1 MYTKAELIEMGMDEL
16 EQLYEESAGDYDSVE
31 DLMESNG
38 LI

>member
-1 MYTKAELIEMGMDEL
+1 MYTRAELLEMGMDEL
-16 EQLYEESAGDYDSVE
+16 EQLYEETAGDYDSVE